1 MTVALLLVGCA
12 SSTMEAAR
20 TGAPT
25 ARLDSHKT
33 PDVVAQCI
41 QFSWQEEKTFGV
53 DASGYL
59 EARKAVVSPC
69 TREAESFV
77 DVYAQAGGTRWI
89 TTPSTTTAWP
99 CSAGRRGDLPV
110 GCAAQPRLSPAIC
123 ACKPLVLFA
132 LGTDVLE
139 HADQVL
145 RLAIGMPLQR
155 SARAPR

>member
-1 MTVALLLVGCA
+1 MRAILPMTVALLLVGCA
-12 SSTMEAAR
+12 SSTMETAR

-59 EARKAVVSPC
+59 EARKAGGFTVY

-77 DVYAQAGGTRWI
+77 DVYAQAGGTRV
-89 TTPSTTTAWP
+89 
-99 CSAGRRGDLPV
+99 DYY
-110 GCAAQPRLSPAIC
+110 AQHN
-123 ACKPLVLFA
+123 
-132 LGTDVLE
+132 D
-139 HADQVL
+139 
-145 RLAIGMPLQR
+145 GMALQR
-155 SARAPR
+155 RAAAATCL